1 MITIKNYNFDYL
13 RYLIVTFGIV
23 MFGILLKSFD
33 KRPYVIIET
42 ILIGMALFLSL
53 ICLSNLRSIIDKKT
67 IVIFSFLIYLFLYNL
82 VIVVLRVFEVD
93 ISFYDSLFFSIQE
106 FRLST
111 LGYYLPLIFI
121 PLAIYEHE
129 KFKKSILF
137 LLKISIAYTIFE
149 QLLSLSGFRTFFEAL
164 YFNSGVVTSNQIGL
178 KSFGL
183 YRIWGLVGSPQILG
197 VFHVITLFYMLNAK
211 ENLWAF
217 LSLFAVLITTSK
229 TAYLILILLLF
240 LYLLV
245 NKKYLLFSLAAMI
258 IFFISFSLYSF
269 NEHLVYRNSQDY
281 IHIQK
286 LVQSIQ
292 GYFLLLTSAL
302 DYGAPTKSGD
312 VGYYWTN
319 EGPAMRLISYFGN
332 NPLEIFFGK
341 GITYSF
347 MQAGLLEKTAFG
359 QPDVHTDYQF
369 YMGLTSDFYIL
380 TFFEQYGLFGI
391 LILIVTYLLYPIYKL
406 FKSGSYIFYIPI
418 TFFLATLH
426 YPPQISKLIMLFV
439 GYSLWIIYLSH
450 LQPDD
455 KNKENHSVNDL
466 NYTVS

>member
-33 KRPYVIIET
+33 KRPYAIIET

-53 ICLSNLRSIIDKKT
+53 ICLSNLRSAIDKKT
-67 IVIFSFLIYLFLYNL
+67 IVLFSFLIYLFLYNL
-82 VIVVLRVFEVD
+82 TIVVLRIFEVD

-149 QLLSLSGFRTFFEAL
+149 QLLSLIGFRTFFEAL
-164 YFNSGVVTSNQIGL
+164 YFNSGVVSSNQIGA

-197 VFHVITLFYMLNAK
+197 VFHVITLFYMLNVK

-217 LSLFAVLITTSK
+217 LSFFAVLITTSK

-245 NKKYLLFSLAAMI
+245 NKKYLLFLLFTMI
-258 IFFISFSLYSF
+258 ILFISFSLYSF

-281 IHIQK
+281 IYVQK
-286 LVQSIQ
+286 FVQSIQ
-292 GYFLLLTSAL
+292 GYFFLLLNTL
-302 DYGAPTKSGD
+302 DYGSPTKSGE
-312 VGYYWTN
+312 VEFYFA
-319 EGPAMRLISYFGN
+319 EKGPVMRLMNYFGN

-347 MQAGLLEKTAFG
+347 MHAGLLEQTTFG
-359 QPDVHTDYQF
+359 QPDVHSDNQF

-380 TFFEQYGLFGI
+380 TFFEQYGLFGVLVLMI
-391 LILIVTYLLYPIYKL
+391 TYLLYPIYKL
-406 FKSGSYIFYIPI
+406 FKSGSFIFYIPI

-450 LQPDD
+450 LQSND
-455 KNKENHSVNDL
+455 KNKENPSVNDL